1 MSLSIHWTIGIFCQF
16 QPNLLS
22 QLTFNWCIDRIVN
35 MMREIYGQFLFLYW
49 VCWDKS
55 KNSISHNVDV
65 ENSLSELPCYPSLA
79 KYTTPCQIY
88 FHFNGLPAPSDQWP
102 HCNTGLWLV
111 NEGNIGLWLVE
122 GGTITRMWIQS
133 SHEIGLTFIPQ
144 NICVYLDRGYITTKC
159 KQPLHQNSRQQLDE
173 ISCLFKLFRHSQVK
187 MKMPW

>member
-1 MSLSIHWTIGIFCQF
+1 MHRQTFTKNVWQILNLCMSVVIKV
-16 QPNLLS
+16 
-22 QLTFNWCIDRIVN
+22 ID
-35 MMREIYGQFLFLYW
+35 
-49 VCWDKS
+49 
-55 KNSISHNVDV
+55 NSISPNL
-65 ENSLSELPCYPSLA
+65 ELSELPCCPSLA

-102 HCNTGLWLV
+102 HYNTGLWLV

-159 KQPLHQNSRQQLDE
+159 KQLYSTIRDNNRMKYHV
-173 ISCLFKLFRHSQVK
+173 CLNLSGTVTVK
-187 MKMPW
+187 